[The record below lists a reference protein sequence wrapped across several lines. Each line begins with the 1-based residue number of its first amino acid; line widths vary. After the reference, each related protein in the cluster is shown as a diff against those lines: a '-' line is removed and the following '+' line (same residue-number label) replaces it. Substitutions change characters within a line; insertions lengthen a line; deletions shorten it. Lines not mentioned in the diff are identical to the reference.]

1 VCGNGFYL
9 FQVFDD
15 YSVPLPLLIISL
27 FQVLAIGWVYG
38 IDKYVFSYCN
48 FVMLN

>member
-1 VCGNGFYL
+1 MVMFFVELALVCGNGFYL

-27 FQVLAIGWVYG
+27 FQVVAIGWVYG
-38 IDKYVFSYCN
+38 VDK
-48 FVMLN
+48 